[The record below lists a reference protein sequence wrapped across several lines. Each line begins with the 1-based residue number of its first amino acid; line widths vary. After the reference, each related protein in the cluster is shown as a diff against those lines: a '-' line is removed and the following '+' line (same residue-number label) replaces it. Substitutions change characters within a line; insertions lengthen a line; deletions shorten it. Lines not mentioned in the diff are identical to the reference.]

1 MLQMSFKVSINT
13 LKVHLGVLSLFLVIG
28 LSGFSQDGEKLFK
41 ANCAACH
48 KIDKKLV
55 GPALAG
61 AEERWENRDNL
72 VAWISNSSEYLKNNP
87 GDAYAQELFA
97 SYNKTLMPAV
107 PLSVEEINAVL
118 AYIATPPAA
127 PAAAPVE
134 EVAPAT
140 SGEDYSTVWLIAF
153 TAIFI
158 IVISVLMSVNE
169 SLKKLLLDLKGEEGL
184 AEMGEVNDI
193 GLSTFG
199 KLNMWMANNR
209 KWMIVVSVFIFIG
222 ILYVLWS
229 SVWTIG
235 IYEGYAPEQPI
246 KFSHK
251 IHAGDDGIDC
261 VYCHSGAEKGK
272 TAGIPPVNVCMN
284 CHKGIE
290 SGKRWGTEEIS
301 KIYAAAGWDKEN
313 QKYIPR
319 NQDPI
324 EWVKIHNLPDHVYF
338 NHAQHVVV
346 GKVDCIECHGDVAT
360 FDYPMHQEAPLTMG
374 WCIECHRTKEV
385 KMDGNP
391 YYDKLHDQLVEK
403 YKHEGLESF
412 TVNQAGGIECAKCHY

>member
-1 MLQMSFKVSINT
+1 MSFKVSINT

>member
-1 MLQMSFKVSINT
+1 
-13 LKVHLGVLSLFLVIG
+13 
-28 LSGFSQDGEKLFK
+28 
-41 ANCAACH
+41 
-48 KIDKKLV
+48 
-55 GPALAG
+55 
-61 AEERWENRDNL
+61 
-72 VAWISNSSEYLKNNP
+72 
-87 GDAYAQELFA
+87 
-97 SYNKTLMPAV
+97 MPAV

-209 KWMIVVSVFIFIG
+209 KWMILVSVFIFIG